1 MPLTPD
7 EAVDQVD
14 ELRKLHDRERNQ
26 LDVVRQYWKGRQQ
39 LPAVIPSSA
48 PSEVRQ
54 MARIARVNICDIVV
68 ESLTQSTFVDDFR
81 AEVNEDGQRVDR
93 SLSVWDVWQANRFDR
108 DQTAVHKAAFAY
120 GTSYVTVLP
129 GDPVPKMDY
138 KSPRQMTAMY
148 GEDRD
153 WPTWALEN
161 AGNGLWKLY
170 DDEAIYYVGTDN
182 NSFQLQYIETREH
195 RMGVCPVVRYR
206 DEVDADADDEVA
218 SGFGHHDVGVVLGQ
232 VAPLMK
238 LQDQIDLTTFNL
250 LVAQHYTAFRQR
262 YILGWVADSEE
273 QKMKAAASQLWTF
286 EDHPDDVQA
295 GEFSQTNLDG
305 YIKSRE
311 ASLRHSATLSQT
323 PVHELT
329 GELVNLSAE
338 ALAAAEAGRD
348 RKVDLRQ
355 TSLGES
361 HEQTFQLVGM
371 LIGEDIPNDSEV
383 VWRDTS
389 ARAFAATVDALGKL
403 TQMLGVPPQELWER
417 IPNTTRQ
424 EIERW
429 KAAAAEGDAFSQ
441 LASMFE
447 RQADED
453 EGDEF

>member
-1 MPLTPD
+1 MPLSPSD
-7 EAVDQVD
+7 AVDQVD
-14 ELRKLHDRERNQ
+14 ELRKMHETERRH
-26 LDVVRQYWKGRQQ
+26 LDVIRQYWKGRQQ

-48 PSEVRQ
+48 PAEVRQ
-54 MARIARVNICDIVV
+54 MARIARVNVCDIVV
-68 ESLTQSTFVDDFR
+68 EALTQSTFVDDFR
-81 AEVNEDGQRVDR
+81 AEVNEDGQRLDR

-108 DQTAVHKAAFAY
+108 RQEGVHRAAYGY

-129 GDPVPKMDY
+129 GDPVPKMAG
-138 KSPRQMTAMY
+138 KSPRHMTALY
-148 GEDRD
+148 GEDPD

-161 AGNGLWKLY
+161 AGRGLWKLY
-170 DDEAIYYVGTDN
+170 DDEAIYYVGTES
-182 NSFQLQYIETREH
+182 NSLRLNHLETRIH
-195 RMGVCPVVRYR
+195 GMGICPVVRYR
-206 DEVDADADDEVA
+206 DAEDLDADDEVA
-218 SGFGHHDVGVVLGQ
+218 SGFGHHDVGIVLGQ
-232 VAPLMK
+232 VAPLIK

-262 YILGWVADSEE
+262 YIMGWVADSEQ

-295 GEFSQTNLDG
+295 GEFSQTDLSG

-371 LIGEDIPNDSEV
+371 LIGEEIPADSEV

-389 ARAFAATVDALGKL
+389 ASAFSAQVDALGKL
-403 TQMLGVPPQELWER
+403 SQMLGVPPQELWER
-417 IPNTTRQ
+417 VPGTTRQ

-429 KAAAAEGDAFSQ
+429 KASAAEGDAFSQ
-441 LASMFE
+441 LAEMFE
-447 RQADED
+447 RQA
-453 EGDEF
+453 EGGPF